1 MDSSAIDH
9 HVNSN
14 DNFMIS
20 KAKCTGFSRL
30 AVGNGVTLP
39 ISHISVCH
47 LPTYRPL
54 ALRNILLVPSIE
66 KNRISISKFTSDND
80 AIVEFNSSS
89 CFVKDKIFNVT
100 LLTYTLHEGL
110 HQLDLAFSSL
120 SSASLFESSNH
131 LTPIVYNA
139 SATSPPC
146 SSNNKNQHV
155 ISLFHNR
162 LGHPNSY
169 V

>member
-1 MDSSAIDH
+1 
-9 HVNSN
+9 
-14 DNFMIS
+14 MIS
-20 KAKCTGFSRL
+20 KVKCTGFRKL

-47 LPTYRPL
+47 LPTYKPL
-54 ALRNILLVPSIE
+54 ALKNILLVPSIE
-66 KNRISISKFTSDND
+66 NNCISISKFTSDND
-80 AIVEFNSSS
+80 VIVEFKSSS
-89 CFVKDKIFNVT
+89 CFVKDKILKVT
-100 LLTYTLHEGL
+100 LLTYTLHEGS
-110 HQLDLAFSSL
+110 HQLDLTFSSL

-131 LTPIVYNA
+131 FTPIVYNA
-139 SATSPPC
+139 FTSSPSC

-155 ISLFHNR
+155 ISLCHNR